1 MVNKDEIKGKLTEIK
16 GKITN
21 DKSEE
26 LKGKAQQEYGKIREQ
41 VEEGADV
48 AAKKGDDLVDDCKK
62 EDKK

>member
-1 MVNKDEIKGKLTEIK
+1 MVNKDELKGKITEIK

-21 DKSEE
+21 DESEE

-41 VEEGADV
+41 AEEGADV
-48 AAKKGDDLVDDCKK
+48 ATGKANDFVDDLKK